1 MAGIVCCDTYV
12 TETFTFGLFF
22 HSFHNTHTDKSQSI
36 RYQWTCTYISQNG
49 SYEPYGHL
57 EAWLHQYQAAKPGPI
72 NLSKQEPQHH
82 MKITSFLRSP
92 CIIGCSS
99 PYVGFISMI
108 VTVPAK
114 SFVYSGIVIIS
125 L

>member
-22 HSFHNTHTDKSQSI
+22 HSFHNMLTNSYQCI
-36 RYQWTCTYISQNG
+36 RYWWTCTYISQNG

-72 NLSKQEPQHH
+72 NLSKQELHNH

-99 PYVGFISMI
+99 SCVGFISMI